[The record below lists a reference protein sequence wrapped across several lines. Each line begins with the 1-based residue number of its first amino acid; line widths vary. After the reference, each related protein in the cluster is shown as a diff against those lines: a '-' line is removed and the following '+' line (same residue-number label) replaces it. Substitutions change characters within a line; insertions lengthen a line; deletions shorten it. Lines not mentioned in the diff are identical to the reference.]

1 MKISKKKF
9 ENISRNNS
17 LTLKELLKKSGV
29 SKTAY
34 YNLLYKDKL
43 LPNSVYALADALGV
57 MPSDFLEEVSP
68 EEKKIYDIIKLT
80 DEIIGEYPDLDRD
93 NVRHTLLLL
102 EEEPVERLKR
112 GLIRGRKF
120 NIYR

>member
-1 MKISKKKF
+1 MRISKKKL
-9 ENISRNNS
+9 EDISRKQG
-17 LTLKELLKKSGV
+17 LTLKDLLEKSFV

-34 YNLLYKDKL
+34 YNLIYRDRL
-43 LPNSVYALADALGV
+43 LPGSVYALADALGV
-57 MPSDFLEEVSP
+57 MPSDFLEELNP
-68 EEKKIYDIIKLT
+68 EEKKMYDIINTT
-80 DEIIGEYPDLDRD
+80 DEIISENPDIDRE

-120 NIYR
+120 NFYK